1 MRWGPG
7 GSPSAP
13 AASCWP
19 PARASASA
27 PRRPAPRA
35 GQAGYAL
42 TTQEA
47 QVARLAGEGLSNPQ
61 ISTRLFISPRTVQYH
76 LRKVFTKLGVSS
88 RGQLRRVLPG
98 DPGTI
103 RAR

>member
-13 AASCWP
+13 VASCWP
-19 PARASASA
+19 PARTSASA
-27 PRRPAPRA
+27 PPQAGPRA

-76 LRKVFTKLGVSS
+76 LRKVFTSRQSSPNWCCTIEAAAQGV
-88 RGQLRRVLPG
+88 G
-98 DPGTI
+98 
-103 RAR
+103 